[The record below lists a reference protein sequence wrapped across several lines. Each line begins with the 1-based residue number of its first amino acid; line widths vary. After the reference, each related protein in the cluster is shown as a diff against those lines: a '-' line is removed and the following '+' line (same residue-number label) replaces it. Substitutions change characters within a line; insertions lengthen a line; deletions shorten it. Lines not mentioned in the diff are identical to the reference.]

1 MKDSKNILQFLKF
14 SAPYPGN
21 FMQSLIKLDEVAKKA
36 GVNTVY
42 LFCTDTS
49 QVGWMQEFMKDHKNV
64 YFLSGSY
71 FKDVSLVKQI
81 MKQHQVKYV
90 HTHFTTA
97 KHNSLI
103 KVANFSY
110 GAKLFTINH
119 LHNHQPVE
127 GILKATIK
135 NLMTHTDLYI
145 GCSQSVAEDYKKTH
159 PQLSNKT
166 TFVTNGIEFTRL
178 DTTAK
183 LDRKDF
189 QIPANAKIFL
199 MFGFDYHRKGVDV
212 LLEAMKNLRVK
223 GEEVYLLISLSRN
236 KEKLAETIKQNFGEL
251 PSWLKIV
258 EAREDVGT
266 YFKFADCFVSA
277 SREEG
282 LATSLVEAVYCGC
295 PIITSNIPGP
305 NSLGIPYTYT
315 FESEDVAGLQ
325 KQMEAVMALSDAE
338 TKNITAEQKA
348 HAVKTFGIDVWAE
361 KIFATYK
368 NLDS

>member
-36 GVNTVY
+36 GVDTVY

-49 QVGWMQEFMKDHKNV
+49 HVAWMQAFMKDHENV

-71 FKDVSLVKQI
+71 FKDLSLVKRI
-81 MKQHQVKYV
+81 LKQHQVKYV

-103 KVANFSY
+103 KVANLSY

-119 LHNHQPVE
+119 LHNHQPAE
-127 GILKATIK
+127 GTLKALVK
-135 NLMTHTDLYI
+135 NLLTHTDLYI
-145 GCSQSVAEDYKKTH
+145 GCSQSVGEDYKKTH
-159 PQLSNKT
+159 PQHSNKT

-178 DTTAK
+178 DANVK
-183 LDRKDF
+183 LDKKDF
-189 QIPANAKIFL
+189 QIPVDAKIFL

-212 LLEAMKNLRVK
+212 LLEAMKNLRTK
-223 GEEVYLLISLSRN
+223 GEDVYLMISLSRN
-236 KEKLAETIKQNFGEL
+236 KEKLTETIKQNFGEL

-305 NSLGIPYTYT
+305 NSLGIPHTYL

-325 KQMEAVMALSDAE
+325 KQMEAVMALSDADI
-338 TKNITAEQKA
+338 KNITAEQKDY
-348 HAVKTFGIDVWAE
+348 AVKNFGIDIWAE
-361 KIFATYK
+361 KIFAIYQGL
-368 NLDS
+368 N